1 MAKQQDKTKFSG
13 RVLKDVAE
21 NTVKP
26 TGINYLLVIAIDDYV
41 HCPKLSNCVKDA
53 QAFIEVLTQK
63 YRFDPDH
70 VITYFNDEASEKD
83 ITDILRNLRN
93 KVKKEDSLIIYFSGH
108 GEIDD
113 DIGFWIPHEA
123 EVGAYYN
130 FIPTDIIKR
139 YLDKINS
146 FHTFMIVDACFS
158 GALFTNFRSTSYGYE
173 NRKSRWGLSASHS
186 KEKALDGQ
194 PGDNSPFAKS
204 LLFELKNNKDSI
216 GAQKLAA
223 NVIDRV
229 QRATSGKQTPVFK
242 PLDVAGDDSG
252 QFIFHPRAENTFVD
266 PRDGQVYR
274 TVKLRGLTWMAEN
287 LSFEVENSMPFK
299 NNFLYASRFG
309 RLYTWE
315 AAKLACPEGWRLPT
329 KGEYEALIESYK
341 QKGEPT
347 EKTAY
352 TALIEGGESGFNA
365 LLSGYFDEEGGFHEL
380 EKYGHYWTSDEKSKQ
395 TAWYCRFGHYS
406 RKMGFGNKSKLGGRS
421 VRCVREDS

>member
-13 RVLKDVAE
+13 RALKKLQEDKL
-21 NTVKP
+21 KP
-26 TGINYLLVIAIDDYV
+26 SGINYLLVIAIDDYE

-53 QAFIEVLTQK
+53 QAVIEVLTQK
-63 YRFDPDH
+63 YRFDPAH
-70 VITYFNDEASEKD
+70 VITYFDRQATEKSL
-83 ITDILRNLRN
+83 TDILRNLRD
-93 KVKKEDSLIIYFSGH
+93 KIKPEDSLVIYFSGH

-113 DIGFWIPHEA
+113 DIGFWIPVEA

-216 GAQKLAA
+216 GVQKLAA

-229 QRATSGKQTPVFK
+229 QRATGGKQTPVFK
-242 PLDVAGDDSG
+242 PLDVKGDDSG
-252 QFIFHPRAENTFVD
+252 QFIFNPRSENTFVD

-274 TVKLRGLTWMAEN
+274 TVKLNGLTWMAEN
-287 LSFEVENSMPFK
+287 LNYEVDGSKPFK
-299 NNFLYASRFG
+299 DNFLYASRFG
-309 RLYTWE
+309 RLYTWD
-315 AAKLACPEGWRLPT
+315 AAQNACPDGWRLPT
-329 KGEYEALIESYK
+329 KAEYEALIQSFEK
-341 QKGEPT
+341 KGEPI
-347 EKTAY
+347 EKSAY
-352 TALIEGGESGFNA
+352 AALIEGGESGFDA
-365 LLSGYFDEEGGFHEL
+365 LLSGYFDDEGGFHEL
-380 EKYGHYWTSDEKSKQ
+380 EKYGHYWTSDEKSKEA
-395 TAWYCRFGHYS
+395 AWYCRFGHYS
-406 RKMGFGNKSKLGGRS
+406 RKTGFGNKPKSGGRS
-421 VRCVREDS
+421 VRCVRGDN